1 MIARA
6 INLVISWVHGYIGSR
21 LIGQRLA
28 GMFDRGSLLDNLS
41 IHRNAAHFNLP
52 GDVPFWSSKTTSWK

>member
-6 INLVISWVHGYIGSR
+6 IHLMINWALCYIGSR
-21 LIGQRLA
+21 LMGQRLA

-41 IHRNAAHFNLP
+41 IHLNAAHFNLP
-52 GDVPFWSSKTTSWK
+52 GDVLFWSSRTTF

>member
-6 INLVISWVHGYIGSR
+6 SNLMISWVHGYIGSR
-21 LIGQRLA
+21 LIGQRLLVT
-28 GMFDRGSLLDNLS
+28 FDWGSLLDNLS

-52 GDVPFWSSKTTSWK
+52 GDVLFWSSWTTS

>member
-6 INLVISWVHGYIGSR
+6 IYLMISWVHGYIGSR

-28 GMFDRGSLLDNLS
+28 GMFDRGSLFDNLS
-41 IHRNAAHFNLP
+41 IHRNAAHFDLP
-52 GDVPFWSSKTTSWK
+52 GYVPFWSSRTTSWK

>member
-6 INLVISWVHGYIGSR
+6 INLMISWVHGYIGSR
-21 LIGQRLA
+21 LIGQRLLVT
-28 GMFDRGSLLDNLS
+28 FDWGSLLDNLS

-52 GDVPFWSSKTTSWK
+52 GDVLFWSSWTTS

>member
-6 INLVISWVHGYIGSR
+6 INLMINWLLGYIGSR

-28 GMFDRGSLLDNLS
+28 GMFDRGSLFDNLS
-41 IHRNAAHFNLP
+41 IHRNAAHFDLP
-52 GDVPFWSSKTTSWK
+52 GYVPFWSSRTTSWK

>member
-21 LIGQRLA
+21 LIGQRLVVT
-28 GMFDRGSLLDNLS
+28 FDWGSLLDNLS

-52 GDVPFWSSKTTSWK
+52 GDVLFWSSWTTS